1 MNNLTNKHK
10 VIAYGLNLHHLILFL
25 ENGEFEVENITR
37 LDNKTLQF
45 TISKSHFQK
54 LKKQSIALNYKF
66 VIQKSY
72 GLKVLGTTLLNKLGL
87 FVGIIVC
94 LCFMLNITSNLQTIS
109 FEVSNHSCSNLEHC
123 ILKQDNKNEMLNVL
137 QKLGIKKGSKL
148 SSLPNNKTIENALVS
163 NFEQISGVSVIRR
176 GVHLKINIIEAKL
189 KDKSNKNLISPVNG
203 IIISASATSGN
214 LKVKAGDFILKDSV
228 LVSQDN
234 NKEICATLTIRA
246 FYSDS
251 LIYDQNQISYKKT
264 GKTKNQTT
272 LTLFGKSFKPS
283 QNINFNFYQCIKY
296 NRYVFFNLFLPLKIQ
311 TTCYQELNQ
320 VVEVIPFEQSEKTLK
335 NNLETKIK
343 KSLPKNADIKNTTF
357 TTFKEGSKTRLDCY
371 VETYLTIST

>member
-1 MNNLTNKHK
+1 MKISLLCLRQYIFCHYPYTRQTQKGGFSRTKTRYNRFKNYLSDTCLR
-10 VIAYGLNLHHLILFL
+10 ARLFATR
-25 ENGEFEVENITR
+25 GEF
-37 LDNKTLQF
+37 QP
-45 TISKSHFQK
+45 ISPFYPLWRKH
-54 LKKQSIALNYKF
+54 
-66 VIQKSY
+66 
-72 GLKVLGTTLLNKLGL
+72 
-87 FVGIIVC
+87 
-94 LCFMLNITSNLQTIS
+94 
-109 FEVSNHSCSNLEHC
+109 
-123 ILKQDNKNEMLNVL
+123 D
-137 QKLGIKKGSKL
+137 
-148 SSLPNNKTIENALVS
+148 KTIENALVS

-311 TTCYQELNQ
+311 TTCYQELKQ